1 MHLSSEKSNYLR
13 DLLDRRLS
21 EKRAALSLSAVS
33 EDPVGTLYRYTRAE
47 DLEVAA
53 LLASSLAYGQR
64 KVFVPIIHRI
74 FDVMG
79 TSPYDFIRSANP
91 RDYFHGLTY
100 RFNTADDIRCL
111 IYAMKH
117 LVCVY
122 GSLESAFVIERLPT
136 DTLYHTLCSF
146 VSLLRGLDFSP
157 LGLPVEGSPS
167 FSYLIPDPRKK
178 GACKRLNMFLRW
190 MVRKDEVD
198 LGLWSG
204 VSRSE
209 LIIPLD
215 THVQKASSVLGL
227 TCKSGSSWAVA
238 EDITNSLRC
247 LDPDDPLKYDF
258 LLFSLG
264 AWREI

>member
-1 MHLSSEKSNYLR
+1 MQLSSERSDYLR
-13 DLLDRRLS
+13 EFLDRRLS
-21 EKRAALSLSAVS
+21 EKRAALRLSAS
-33 EDPVGTLYRYTRAE
+33 AEDPIGTIYRYSRAE
-47 DLEVAA
+47 DLEIAA
-53 LLASSLAYGQR
+53 LIASSLAYGQR
-64 KVFVPIIHRI
+64 KVFVPIVKGI

-79 TSPYDFIRSANP
+79 ASPYDFVRSADV
-91 RDYFHGLTY
+91 RRYFDGLIY
-100 RFNTADDIRCL
+100 RFNSSDDIRCL
-111 IYAMKH
+111 VHASRH
-117 LVCVY
+117 LVETY
-122 GSLESAFVIERLPT
+122 GSLESAFVIERRQD
-136 DTLYHTLCSF
+136 DTLYETLCSF

-190 MVRKDEVD
+190 MVRKDDVD
-198 LGLWSG
+198 LGIWSG

-227 TCKSGSSWAVA
+227 TSRPGNSWAVA
-238 EDITNSLRC
+238 EDITASLRC
-247 LDPDDPLKYDF
+247 LDPSDPLKYDF

-264 AWREI
+264 AWKEL